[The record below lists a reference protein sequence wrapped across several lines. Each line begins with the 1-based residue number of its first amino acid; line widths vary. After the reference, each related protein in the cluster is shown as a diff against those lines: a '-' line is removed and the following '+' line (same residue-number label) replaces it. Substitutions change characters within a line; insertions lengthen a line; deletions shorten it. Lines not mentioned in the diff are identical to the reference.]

1 MVRFSNVTED
11 IRTMIISHI
20 EYIVDNCQTGDQIN
34 RAILY
39 YFYMMRNNNYK
50 LYKNI
55 IGLIASD
62 HYKMINDLRKYEID
76 LREDYPYLNLYENIS
91 NQDELIYIIEEEP
104 SIILEIITYMNEF
117 NSLDYFEKRES
128 YLNCKDNLNVLFK
141 LSSYSILDYLYYC
154 QKYDFDILN
163 IIYKEQVEIL
173 DSKDEAIN
181 SLITTMEELFMT
193 DLDNYKDL
201 VVELLS
207 NYYMIGKKQLQRKN
221 KIVKRDYLMKNIRLI
236 ENGDIVDI
244 LNRLRANDYKFL
256 IEVLRR
262 NLNGYNENI
271 QFNDNDLEKK
281 TLKKIYDIKK
291 INTIE

>member
-11 IRTMIISHI
+11 IRTMVIGNI
-20 EYIVDNCQTGDQIN
+20 EYIVDNCQTSAQIN

-62 HYKMINDLRKYEID
+62 HYKMINDLRKFEID
-76 LREDYPYLNLYENIS
+76 LKEDYPYLSLYENIS
-91 NQDELIYIIEEEP
+91 NQEKLICIIEEEP

-128 YLNCKDNLNVLFK
+128 YLNCKDNINVLFK
-141 LSSYSILDYLYYC
+141 LSPYSVLDYLYYF
-154 QKYDFDILN
+154 QKYDFNILKT
-163 IIYKEQVEIL
+163 IYKEQVEIFN
-173 DSKDEAIN
+173 SKDDAIN

-193 DLDNYKDL
+193 DLENYKDL

-207 NYYMIGKKQLQRKN
+207 DYYMVGKNELQCNKN
-221 KIVKRDYLMKNIRLI
+221 IVKREYLVKNIRLI

-244 LNRLRANDYKFL
+244 LNRLRTNDYKFL

-281 TLKKIYDIKK
+281 TLKKIYDIKR

>member
-1 MVRFSNVTED
+1 MVRFSNVIED
-11 IRTMIISHI
+11 IRTMVISNI
-20 EYIVDNCQTGDQIN
+20 EYIIDNCQTGVQIN

-50 LYKNI
+50 LYKNV

-62 HYKMINDLRKYEID
+62 HYKMINDLRKFDID
-76 LREDYPYLNLYENIS
+76 LEEDYLYLDLYESIS
-91 NQDELIYIIEEEP
+91 NQDELIYIIEEDP
-104 SIILEIITYMNEF
+104 AMILEIITYMNEF

-141 LSSYSILDYLYYC
+141 LSPYSILDYLYYC
-154 QKYDFDILN
+154 QKYDFNILKA
-163 IIYKEQVEIL
+163 IYKEQVEIFN
-173 DSKDEAIN
+173 SKDDAIN

-193 DLDNYKDL
+193 DLENYKEL

-207 NYYMIGKKQLQRKN
+207 NYYMVGKNQLRCNQN
-221 KIVKRDYLMKNIRLI
+221 IVKREYLVKNIRLI

-244 LNRLRANDYKFL
+244 LNRLNEHDYKFL

-271 QFNDNDLEKK
+271 HFNDNDLEKK